1 MRIAPHSRTIIQ
13 NKTID
18 EETIMPI
25 NTYHKETRSPEDVW
39 LVYDGECPVCKTYCK
54 YIRIREA
61 VGNLQLVDARQP
73 SELMDEITRLGLDID
88 QGMVLK
94 FKNTIYYGADAIHM
108 LTLLSTPS
116 GIFNRINYYVL
127 STKLGSKI
135 FYPIGKA
142 FRTLILKLLGIRY
155 IENLKK
161 DPNTPTR

>member
-1 MRIAPHSRTIIQ
+1 MNQ
-13 NKTID
+13 D
-18 EETIMPI
+18 EI
-25 NTYHKETRSPEDVW
+25 KKEDVW

-61 VGNLQLVDARQP
+61 VGDLHLVDARQP
-73 SELMDEITRLGLDID
+73 SVLMDEITGLGLDID

-94 FKNTIYYGADAIHM
+94 FKDAIYYGPDAIHM

-116 GIFNRINYYVL
+116 GIFNRINYYVF
-127 STKLGSKI
+127 STKPGAKI
-135 FYPIGKA
+135 VYPIGKT

-161 DPNTPTR
+161 NADTRSI

>member
-1 MRIAPHSRTIIQ
+1 MNQEIPA
-13 NKTID
+13 K
-18 EETIMPI
+18 
-25 NTYHKETRSPEDVW
+25 EDVW

-54 YIRIREA
+54 YIRIRAA
-61 VGNLQLVDARQP
+61 VGNLLLVDARQP
-73 SELMDEITRLGLDID
+73 GELMDEITRLGLDID

-94 FKNTIYYGADAIHM
+94 FKDAIYYGADAIHM

-116 GIFNRINYYVL
+116 GIFNRINFYVF
-127 STKLGSKI
+127 STKLGANF

-161 DPNTPTR
+161 TSSN